1 MSQNET
7 SPRSDARYTPSGTA
21 NATRIVL
28 VERRR
33 GLKSDKL
40 RSTMDRSLSKRVV
53 VAESFAE
60 QGLAILRQAGITVD
74 SMVGRP
80 RDDLKASLGTA
91 DGLIVRSETR
101 VDRDLLAA
109 GPRLTVVARAG
120 VGVDSIDVP
129 AATDAGVVVLNTPAA
144 NTLSAVELTFGLM
157 ISLARHIPKA
167 VQSLREGRW
176 DRLKLVGT
184 ELAGKTLGIVGLG
197 RIGGNVATRARAFG
211 MIVQTH
217 DPYIA
222 AARADVFDVK
232 PVDLETLLRTS
243 DIVTLHV
250 PLNGETRGLID
261 LDKLRLMQKHA
272 FIINCAR
279 GGVIVEEALL
289 TALNEGA
296 IAGAAIDVVAVEPP
310 PPDGIGAKLHQHP
323 KLIATPHLGGSTTEA
338 LARIANELAE
348 DVARVLLGAP
358 GMGAV
363 NAPVP
368 DGPEA
373 DRVLPFLDVAYRMG
387 RFFPQFASGDA
398 RGSYAIQLQG
408 DLTAIPPEAFVR
420 AFLSGLLANDDRPA
434 RLDRQCRKHRRR
446 TRRAHRSAS
455 RPSPTP
461 YAGALRI
468 TGGSMTVTG
477 TSVNGS
483 LRIVEAGGFEIDAP
497 PMGDMIV
504 TQHHDVPGMIGRVGT
519 LLGDA
524 KVNIASMQVSRNAI
538 GGDAIMVLGIDRP
551 ADDATL
557 AALRAI
563 SGVRSVRAL
572 SL

>member
-1 MSQNET
+1 ME
-7 SPRSDARYTPSGTA
+7 
-21 NATRIVL
+21 
-28 VERRR
+28 
-33 GLKSDKL
+33 
-40 RSTMDRSLSKRVV
+40 RSLSKRVV

-60 QGLAILRQAGITVD
+60 QGLAILRDAGITVD
-74 SMVGRP
+74 SMVGKS
-80 RDDLKASLGTA
+80 RDELKASLETA

-101 VDRDLLAA
+101 VDRDLLSA
-109 GPRLTVVARAG
+109 GPKLTVVARAG

-144 NTLSAVELTFGLM
+144 NTISAVELTFGLM
-157 ISLARHIPKA
+157 ISLARRIPEA
-167 VQSLREGRW
+167 VQSLRDKRW
-176 DRLKLVGT
+176 IRLQLVGT

-211 MIVQTH
+211 MNVITH

-222 AARADVFDVK
+222 AARADAFNAK
-232 PVDLETLLRTS
+232 LVDLETLLKTS

-250 PLNGETRGLID
+250 PLNSETRGMID
-261 LDKLRLMQKHA
+261 LAKLRLLQKHA

-279 GGVIVEEALL
+279 GGIINEDDLL
-289 TALNEGA
+289 TALNEDVL
-296 IAGAAIDVVAVEPP
+296 AGAAIDVVATEPP
-310 PPDGIGAKLHQHP
+310 PPDGSGARLHKHP
-323 KLIATPHLGGSTTEA
+323 KVVATPHLGGSTHEA

-348 DVARVLLGAP
+348 DVTRVLLGAP

-373 DRVLPFLDVAYRMG
+373 ERVLPFLDVAYRMG

-398 RGSYAIQLQG
+398 RGAYAMHLQG
-408 DLTAIPPEAFVR
+408 ELTSIPSDAFVR
-420 AFLSGLLANDDRPA
+420 AFLSGLLQTTTDRRVSIVNAESIAAELGVRVEA
-434 RLDRQCRKHRRR
+434 RPD
-446 TRRAHRSAS
+446 
-455 RPSPTP
+455 PSPTP
-461 YAGALRI
+461 YAGSLRI

-477 TSVNGS
+477 TSLNGKP
-483 LRIVEAGGFEIDAP
+483 RIVEAGGFEIDMP
-497 PMGDMIV
+497 PVGDMLV
-504 TQHHDVPGMIGRVGT
+504 TQHHDTPGMIGRVGT

-524 KVNIASMQVSRNAI
+524 NVNIASMQVSRNAI

-551 ADDATL
+551 ADDATI
-557 AALRAI
+557 AALRAV
-563 SGVRSVRAL
+563 SGIRSVRAL

>member
-1 MSQNET
+1 
-7 SPRSDARYTPSGTA
+7 
-21 NATRIVL
+21 V
-28 VERRR
+28 
-33 GLKSDKL
+33 KL

-80 RDDLKASLGTA
+80 RDDLKASLLTA

-120 VGVDSIDVP
+120 VGVDSIDVA

-144 NTLSAVELTFGLM
+144 NTVSAAEQTFGLM
-157 ISLARHIPKA
+157 LALARHTPEA

-176 DRLKLVGT
+176 IRLQLVGT

-197 RIGGNVATRARAFG
+197 RVGGNVATRARAFG
-211 MIVQTH
+211 MHVQTH

-222 AARADVFDVK
+222 AARADTFDAK
-232 PVDLETLLRTS
+232 LVDLETLLRTS
-243 DIVTLHV
+243 DFVTLHV

-261 LDKLRLMQKHA
+261 LGKLRLLPKHA
-272 FIINCAR
+272 YIINCAR
-279 GGVIVEEALL
+279 GGVIVEEDLI
-289 TALNEGA
+289 TALDEGA
-296 IAGAAIDVVAVEPP
+296 LAGAGIDVVAIEPP
-310 PPDGIGAKLHQHP
+310 PPDGSGAKLHKHP
-323 KLIATPHLGGSTTEA
+323 KVIATPHLGGSTHEA
-338 LARIANELAE
+338 LSRIANELAE
-348 DVARVLLGAP
+348 DVTRVLLGAP

-398 RGSYAIQLQG
+398 HGSYAMQLQG
-408 DLTAIPPEAFVR
+408 DLVEIPTDAFVR
-420 AFLSGLLANDDRPA
+420 AFLSGLLQTTTDRRVSIVNAESIAAELGIRVEA
-434 RLDRQCRKHRRR
+434 RSDH
-446 TRRAHRSAS
+446 
-455 RPSPTP
+455 SPTP
-461 YAGALRI
+461 YAGSMRI

-477 TSVNGS
+477 TSVNGNP
-483 LRIVEAGGFEIDAP
+483 RIVEAGGFEIDAP
-497 PMGDMIV
+497 PIGDMLV

-519 LLGDA
+519 MLGDA
-524 KVNIASMQVSRNAI
+524 KVNISTMQVSRNAI

-563 SGVRSVRAL
+563 DGVHSVRAL